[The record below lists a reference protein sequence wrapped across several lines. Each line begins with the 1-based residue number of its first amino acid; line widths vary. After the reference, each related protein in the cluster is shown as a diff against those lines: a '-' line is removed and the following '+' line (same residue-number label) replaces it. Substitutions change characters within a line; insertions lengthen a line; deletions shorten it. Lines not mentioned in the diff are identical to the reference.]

1 MKLTKE
7 ECRDKILSLEKQ
19 TEGSITIEFLKEH
32 KLYYEM
38 LKYWDNLTAFKDE
51 FGLIKKQTYEG
62 KT

>member
-7 ECRDKILSLEKQ
+7 ECRDKILALAKQ

-38 LKYWDNLTAFKDE
+38 LN
-51 FGLIKKQTYEG
+51 GR
-62 KT
+62 